1 MLNKIRQALKPF
13 SPARRDQEPD
23 DGAIQKVLRES
34 ADRLHRVDPGTQH
47 QWQQLQRAINQGDA
61 VAMPVRGRLLLG
73 FAVGAAAV
81 ALLAIAAWFYAA
93 SPEAVPDVFATR
105 VGEQKEITLRDGS
118 EVTLNYASQL
128 NAATTQRDNARRF
141 SLKGEAYF
149 RVQHTGSPFIVS
161 TANADVEVV
170 GTEFDVR
177 ERDGELEIG
186 VITGAVKVRVMKR
199 GKDSTLMLTKNQ
211 VGYCPRDG
219 FPQRLNDIASAE
231 YPGWLHGKLLL
242 DHTAFPAACKELEM
256 RFGITITLHDQ
267 TMKSKVITGILDART
282 AERGLAALCEL
293 TGKHYTHAGTTF
305 TVD

>member
-1 MLNKIRQALKPF
+1 
-13 SPARRDQEPD
+13 
-23 DGAIQKVLRES
+23 
-34 ADRLHRVDPGTQH
+34 
-47 QWQQLQRAINQGDA
+47 
-61 VAMPVRGRLLLG
+61 VRGRLLPRLAAG
-73 FAVGAAAV
+73 AVAV
-81 ALLAIAAWFYAA
+81 ALLVVTAWFYSS
-93 SPEAVPDVFATR
+93 SPEAAPDVFATQ

-118 EVTLNYASQL
+118 QVTLNYASQL
-128 NAATTQRDNARRF
+128 TGSAEKQDRARHF

-149 RVQHTGSPFIVS
+149 RVEHTGSPFIVS
-161 TANADVEVV
+161 TMNADVEVV

-186 VITGAVKVRVMKR
+186 VVRGAVKVRVMKG

-211 VGYCPRDG
+211 VGFCPRDG
-219 FPQRLNDIASAE
+219 FPQRLSDIASVE

-242 DHTAFPAACKELEM
+242 DHTAFPAACRELEM
-256 RFGITITLHDQ
+256 RFGITITVHDQ